1 VAADKR
7 TAASQTTR
15 VGTEKRIQVVLP
27 NPASARSLA
36 HQQSPE
42 APQWRIE
49 VARPRSLADPGP
61 SLRSLTPPVRL
72 GHRGSRVNWVW
83 QTCGK
88 QPTAKPFHMHTLL
101 PLSLV
106 VMVWPLRREYM
117 RTAPPPHTHTF
128 ASSNGLVLL
137 SFHHLTLT
145 SASFRVLSRSLK
157 HTHFPHPPSTFFS
170 TTFTSPSPSFPP
182 VLCTPWP
189 TRLLPQ
195 TCLAFYSTLPLL
207 HCLRLDVSTQNK
219 AATQCVRLLYPR
231 LSLHSPSP
239 TLALCGL
246 FTSMSHLAPCQYPG
260 GSLYPSLLPYKAP
273 PFLPLHRFTRPFV
286 HSRAVT
292 DLRSATLPPTF
303 ILSHTNP
310 DTI

>member
-1 VAADKR
+1 MFFECSCLGRDCSCLLGPLLLLSCTKRTFLDASSTPSLSVCGGNNNNNHNNNKACVAADKR

-83 QTCGK
+83 QTYGK

-106 VMVWPLRREYM
+106 VMAWPLRREYM
-117 RTAPPPHTHTF
+117 RTAPPPHTP
-128 ASSNGLVLL
+128 LL
-137 SFHHLTLT
+137 HPTAWSF
-145 SASFRVLSRSLK
+145 F
-157 HTHFPHPPSTFFS
+157 PST
-170 TTFTSPSPSFPP
+170 TSPSPSLLLLLECLVALLNTLTFHLLFNHLHFTLTLFSSSA
-182 VLCTPWP
+182 VHALADTS
-189 TRLLPQ
+189 TSSDLSRLLLDP
-195 TCLAFYSTLPLL
+195 LASSLLAPGCKYREQGWHTMRAPAIPPFVTAFSLPP
-207 HCLRLDVSTQNK
+207 HTR
-219 AATQCVRLLYPR
+219 
-231 LSLHSPSP
+231 
-239 TLALCGL
+239 ALCGL
-246 FTSMSHLAPCQYPG
+246 FTSMSHLAPCQYP
-260 GSLYPSLLPYKAP
+260 
-273 PFLPLHRFTRPFV
+273 
-286 HSRAVT
+286 
-292 DLRSATLPPTF
+292 
-303 ILSHTNP
+303 
-310 DTI
+310 